1 MHIRHV
7 TAVTILLLIL
17 TALNTAEINAQSLKA
32 HINVISLSP
41 VRVKV
46 EGGRATET
54 RVWSF
59 RNAYAGLIGLG
70 ERIENLTLADVSGV
84 NVPVR
89 KLAPGEYQAASA
101 AMRFSY
107 EVNMEAPPQVAGA
120 AYVSWLTGAHGFL
133 MLGDLLPRLT
143 NETEAIAHTSTV
155 HITLPP
161 NWSIATNEKQKADGS
176 FEITDL
182 ERAVFFVGE
191 QLRKKRA
198 RVSSMELDFIIA
210 GNWAFIDEDAV
221 DVAVK
226 ILQHY
231 TEAFRGGLHR
241 RAMLMLA
248 PFPQRVDAARWSA
261 ETRGGTVM
269 LLLGRSPS
277 RVAGLAQLSVLLT
290 HELFHLGVPNSL
302 TLTGNY
308 DWFYEGF
315 TLYQAIRAG
324 MRLHSLTF
332 QDYLN
337 AFGRAF
343 DAYSSI
349 PDRDMLSLVD
359 ASQRRWTGS
368 SALIY
373 QKGMLV
379 AFLYDLRLR
388 YQTKGKHSLDDVYR
402 DLLRRHSAP
411 AASKDGNA
419 AVIAALNSV
428 GKMQDFVSRYIGGTD
443 VIDLQSAIAPFGLQL
458 DRSGTRTR
466 IFVSNSLSRAQRD
479 LLHGFGYNE

>member
-7 TAVTILLLIL
+7 TAVTILLLTL

-32 HINVISLSP
+32 HISVISLSP

-46 EGGRATET
+46 EGERATET

-59 RNAYAGLIGLG
+59 RNVYAGLIGLG
-70 ERIENLTLADVSGV
+70 ERIENLTLADASGV

-89 KLAPGEYQAASA
+89 KLAPGEYQAARA

-107 EVNMEAPPQVAGA
+107 EVNIKAPSQAAGA
-120 AYVSWLTGAHGFL
+120 AYVSWLTSAYGFL

-143 NETEAIAHTSTV
+143 NEAGAATHVSTL
-155 HITLPP
+155 HITLPS

-191 QLRKKRA
+191 QLRKKST
-198 RVSSMELDFIIA
+198 RVGSMEFDFIA
-210 GNWAFIDEDAV
+210 VGNWAFIDDDAV
-221 DVAVK
+221 DIAVK
-226 ILQHY
+226 ILQNY
-231 TEAFRGGLHR
+231 TEAFGGGLHR
-241 RAMLMLA
+241 RVMLMLA
-248 PFPQRVDAARWSA
+248 PFPQQVDAARWSA
-261 ETRGGTVM
+261 ETREGTVM
-269 LLLGRSPS
+269 LLLGRSSS
-277 RVAGLAQLSVLLT
+277 RIAGLAKLSVPLT
-290 HELFHLGVPNSL
+290 HELFHLWVPNSL
-302 TLTGNY
+302 ALTGNY

-337 AFGRAF
+337 ALGRAF

-349 PDRDMLSLVD
+349 PDHDKLSLVD

-368 SALIY
+368 SALVY

-388 YQTKGKHSLDDVYR
+388 YQTKGKRSLDDVYR

-411 AASKDGNA
+411 AANKDGNA
-419 AVIAALNSV
+419 AVIAALNSA
-428 GKMQDFVSRYIGGTD
+428 GKMQDFVSRYIRGTD

-458 DRSGTRTR
+458 DRSGMRTR
-466 IFVSNSLSRAQRD
+466 IFVANSLSRAQRD
-479 LLHGFGYNE
+479 LLHDFGYNE